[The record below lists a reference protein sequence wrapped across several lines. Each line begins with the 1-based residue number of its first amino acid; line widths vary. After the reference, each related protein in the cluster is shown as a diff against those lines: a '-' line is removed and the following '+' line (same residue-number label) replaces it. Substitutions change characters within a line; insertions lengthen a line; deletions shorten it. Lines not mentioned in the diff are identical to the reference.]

1 MARMTK
7 PRHKICRRLG
17 EPICGSE
24 KCPALKRAYPPGQN
38 KQGRRTKIS
47 EYGRQLL
54 EKQRIRY
61 SYGLMERQFRNYFA
75 EARKARGRTGETL
88 MQLLECRLD
97 NLVYRLGFARS
108 LPQARQ
114 LVAHGHVTLN
124 GRKVDIPSHAVRPGD
139 VIGLREKSRN
149 LDLVVGSI
157 EYIASLPPYL
167 ERDDNARIGRLIRMP
182 ERAEIPVKANETLVV
197 EFYSR

>member
-1 MARMTK
+1 M
-7 PRHKICRRLG
+7 
-17 EPICGSE
+17 
-24 KCPALKRAYPPGQN
+24 
-38 KQGRRTKIS
+38 S

-97 NLVYRLGFARS
+97 NLVYRLGFART

-149 LDLVVGSI
+149 LDLVVGSL
-157 EYIASLPPYL
+157 EHVASLPPYL
-167 ERDDNARIGRLIRMP
+167 ERDDNARIGKLIRIP
-182 ERAEIPVKANETLVV
+182 ERDEIPVKADETLVV